1 MKNLRALLPTRSE
14 AMPWLL
20 GLFLVALLVGNTR
33 LLIRRQQ
40 IKNDVAELNQ
50 KASELQRSNQQL
62 QSLLSY
68 VKTDTYTEEQARVRF
83 NLAKPGEKL
92 FILPQEGAASLTNDE
107 EAVVESG
114 GVVARWWRFFFEKQ

>member
-40 IKNDVAELNQ
+40 IKTEVAELNE
-50 KASELQRSNQQL
+50 KATELQRSNQQL

-68 VKTDTYTEEQARVRF
+68 VQTDTYTEEQARVRF

-92 FILPQEGAASLTNDE
+92 FILPQEGEELAAGGE
-107 EAVVESG
+107 EPATESG
-114 GVVARWWRFFFEKQ
+114 SLIAKWWRFFFVKQ